1 MEEPLL
7 PASRFRVIIGGD
19 VVGVCR
25 VHGLALVEGE
35 AEGAATVRI
44 ERALSSSRLLFDWRR
59 AVHEG
64 EDDRRD
70 MRVEQ
75 LDATGEHVV
84 LGFLLSRAR
93 PVAWH
98 APSWDSR
105 AGGVAIEALELT
117 YDRLSWISGEG
128 DAS

>member
-7 PASRFRVIIGGD
+7 PASRFRVVIGGE

-25 VHGLALVEGE
+25 VHGLALANGEG
-35 AEGAATVRI
+35 TVRI
-44 ERALSSSRLLFDWRR
+44 ERGLSRSRLLFEWRR

-70 MRVEQ
+70 VRIEQ
-75 LDATGEHVV
+75 LDARGEAAG
-84 LGFLLSRAR
+84 LGFLLAGAR

-105 AGGVAIEALELT
+105 AGGIAIEALELV
-117 YDRLSWISGEG
+117 YDRLSWVSEHGGE
-128 DAS
+128 S